1 MIDLSSDLD
10 LMGVFVPP
18 VGMIG
23 IVVFL
28 LLFLPVRLLMMRLRV
43 YRLFW
48 HRGLVDVCLYSILLG
63 ATLLVLGLPRPDL
76 NLPF

>member
-18 VGMIG
+18 MGMIG
-23 IVVFL
+23 IAVFL
-28 LLFLPVRLLMMRLRV
+28 LLFLPVRMAMIRWRI

-48 HRGLVDVCLYSILLG
+48 HRGLVDVCLYAVLLG
-63 ATLLVLGLPRPDL
+63 ITVVLLGLPRADL